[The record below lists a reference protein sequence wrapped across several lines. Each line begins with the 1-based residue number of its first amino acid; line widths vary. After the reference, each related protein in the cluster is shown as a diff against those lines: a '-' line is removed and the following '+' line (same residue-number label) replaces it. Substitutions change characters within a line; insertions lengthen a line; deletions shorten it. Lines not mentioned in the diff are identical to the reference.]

1 SYWWWEFDEEDDYLL
16 RFKSHASTEQVE
28 AGTLVSQ
35 NAPVPIR
42 FTPAE
47 RGIYLV
53 EVQDGSSGHTA
64 GIFLS
69 AYPWGESG
77 AGGKDAGVLS
87 LKTDKE
93 RYFIGEQAQVS
104 FPAPREGS
112 VLVSVERGQRL
123 LSARWVSRD
132 AGQEEL
138 TVPIPV
144 TEQMAPTA
152 YVTVS
157 IIQPHGQ
164 SANDRPIRTY
174 GVVPLNVED
183 RSTRQEIEIKLPAEL
198 RAKEKFT

>member
-1 SYWWWEFDEEDDYLL
+1 
-16 RFKSHASTEQVE
+16 
-28 AGTLVSQ
+28 
-35 NAPVPIR
+35 
-42 FTPAE
+42 
-47 RGIYLV
+47 
-53 EVQDGSSGHTA
+53 
-64 GIFLS
+64 
-69 AYPWGESG
+69 
-77 AGGKDAGVLS
+77 
-87 LKTDKE
+87 
-93 RYFIGEQAQVS
+93 
-104 FPAPREGS
+104 
-112 VLVSVERGQRL
+112 QRL

-138 TVPIPV
+138 TIPIPV